1 MDREQGKN
9 MDDIK
14 TGARESVLNANLLI
28 LFSVTLMAVMGVS
41 IVTPAHP
48 MIVRDLGIS
57 TGQIGLLIT
66 VFAFPGIIL
75 TPVLGV
81 MADRFGRRKILV
93 PSLFMF
99 GIFGAACAFTKDF
112 GLLLVLRFLQGAGA
126 AALGSINLTII
137 GDLYSGRERATA
149 MGYNAGV
156 LSIGTASYPAIG
168 GAAAV
173 LGWQY
178 PFLFSL
184 IAIPIGILVVVRMKS
199 PEPVSTQ
206 DFGEYISHT
215 LRLISTREM
224 RGLFLASLTCFIMIY
239 GPYLTYFP
247 FLAEKYLS
255 HSPVV
260 IGAFMSVTSAA
271 TALTSLFLGRLARR
285 FTERTLI
292 KLAFVLYAGA
302 MLLLASTGNV
312 VVIVTALILAG
323 VAGGI
328 SIPAVQTV
336 IAGLAPIDQRGA
348 FMSVNGMVIR
358 MGQTFGPLIAATTF
372 SLWGL
377 AGAFYSGSG
386 ISLAVLGF
394 LTFLIPRSQE

>member
-1 MDREQGKN
+1 MNDTHRQAGTRIIN
-9 MDDIK
+9 
-14 TGARESVLNANLLI
+14 GNLLI

-48 MIVRDLGIS
+48 MIVRDLGIT

-66 VFAFPGIIL
+66 LFALPGILL
-75 TPVLGV
+75 TPVLGIL
-81 MADRFGRRKILV
+81 ADRFGRRRILV
-93 PSLFMF
+93 PSLFVF
-99 GIFGAACAFTKDF
+99 GIFGSACAFTNDF
-112 GLLLVLRFLQGAGA
+112 TLLLVLRFLQGAGA

-137 GDLYSGRERATA
+137 GDLYSGRERAAA
-149 MGYNAGV
+149 MGYNSSV

-168 GAAAV
+168 GAVAV

-184 IAIPIGILVVVRMKS
+184 IAIPIGILVIVRMKS

-206 DFGEYISHT
+206 RFGEYMTHT

-247 FLAEKYLS
+247 FLAEKYIS

-260 IGAFMSVTSAA
+260 IGAFMSFTSAS
-271 TALTSLFLGRLARR
+271 TALTSLFLGRMAHR
-285 FTERTLI
+285 FTERKLI
-292 KLAFVLYAGA
+292 KVAFLIYAAA
-302 MLLLASTGNV
+302 MLVLALTGSV
-312 VVIVTALILAG
+312 PFIAAALVLAG
-323 VAGGI
+323 IAGGI
-328 SIPAVQTV
+328 SIPAVQSV
-336 IAGLAPIDQRGA
+336 IAGLAPLEQRGA

-358 MGQTFGPLIAATTF
+358 MGQTFGPLVAALAF

-377 AGAFYSGSG
+377 HGTFLAGSA
-386 ISLAVLGF
+386 ISLSVLGMLFF
-394 LTFLIPRSQE
+394 LLPGLPD

>member
-1 MDREQGKN
+1 MHDTHSGGTN
-9 MDDIK
+9 
-14 TGARESVLNANLLI
+14 GVLNTNLVI

-57 TGQIGLLIT
+57 TSQIGLLIT
-66 VFAFPGIIL
+66 VFAFPGILL
-75 TPVLGV
+75 TPVLGIL
-81 MADRFGRRKILV
+81 ADRLGRRKILV
-93 PSLFMF
+93 PSLFVF
-99 GIFGAACAFTKDF
+99 GVFGSACAFTKDF

-149 MGYNAGV
+149 MGYNASV

-168 GAAAV
+168 GAVAV

-184 IAIPIGILVVVRMKS
+184 IAIPIGILVIMRVKN

-206 DFGEYISHT
+206 EFGEYMSHT

-224 RGLFLASLTCFIMIY
+224 RGLFLASLSCFIMIY

-247 FLAEKYLS
+247 FLAERHIS

-260 IGAFMSVTSAA
+260 IGLFMSFTSVS

-292 KLAFVLYAGA
+292 KTAFMLYAA
-302 MLLLASTGNV
+302 TMLLLASTGSV
-312 VVIVTALILAG
+312 PLIAAALVLAG
-323 VAGGI
+323 IAGGI
-328 SIPAVQTV
+328 SIPAVQSV
-336 IAGLAPIDQRGA
+336 IAGLAPIEQRGA

-358 MGQTFGPLIAATTF
+358 MGQAFGPLVAAF
-372 SLWGL
+372 AYGVWGL
-377 AGAFYSGSG
+377 NGTFHAGSAL
-386 ISLAVLGF
+386 SLAVMGL
-394 LTFLIPRSQE
+394 LIVLIPGSPARESA